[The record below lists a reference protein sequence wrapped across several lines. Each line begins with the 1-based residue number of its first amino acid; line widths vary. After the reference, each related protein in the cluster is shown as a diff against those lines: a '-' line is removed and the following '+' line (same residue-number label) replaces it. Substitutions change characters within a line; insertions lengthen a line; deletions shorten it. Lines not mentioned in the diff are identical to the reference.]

1 MKNISTYKL
10 FELGSQDTEIEDQ
23 IDSLTQVLAYLR
35 EPIFEFFNE
44 RQMDVDFV
52 NLDEPDE
59 FIIEYWPKSFNA
71 AIPKRISYY
80 IDELCEMLSKQMK
93 TNIDW
98 EFSPNGNAQRLIMT
112 LDDPIDPEHLKNVQ
126 QAIKTKQRLK
136 LS

>member
-1 MKNISTYKL
+1 MKNINTYKL
-10 FELGSQDTEIEDQ
+10 FELGSQDTAREDQ
-23 IDSLTQVLAYLR
+23 IDALIQVLRYWR
-35 EPIFEFFNE
+35 ESIFEFFNE

-52 NLDEPDE
+52 VLDEPDE
-59 FIIEYWPKSFNA
+59 FIIEYWPKSFNS

-93 TNIDW
+93 TKIDW
-98 EFSPNGNAQRLIMT
+98 EFSPNGNAQRLIMS
-112 LDDPIDPEHLKNVQ
+112 LDHPIDPEHLKNVQ

>member
-1 MKNISTYKL
+1 MKHINTYKL

-23 IDSLTQVLAYLR
+23 IDALSQVLAYLR
-35 EPIFEFFNE
+35 EPIFKFFNE

-59 FIIEYWPKSFNA
+59 FIIEYWPQAFNG

-93 TNIDW
+93 TKIDW
-98 EFSPNGNAQRLIMT
+98 QFSSNGNAQRLIMS

-126 QAIKTKQRLK
+126 QAIKIKQRLK

>member
-1 MKNISTYKL
+1 MKNINTYKL

-23 IDSLTQVLAYLR
+23 IDALSQVLEYLR
-35 EPIFEFFNE
+35 EPITEFFSQK
-44 RQMDVDFV
+44 QMDVDFV

-59 FIIEYWPKSFNA
+59 FIIEYWPKSFNG

-93 TNIDW
+93 TKIDW
-98 EFSPNGNAQRLIMT
+98 EFSPNGNVQRLVMS
-112 LDDPIDPEHLKNVQ
+112 LDDPIDLEHLKNVQ
-126 QAIKTKQRLK
+126 QAIKAKQRLK

>member
-1 MKNISTYKL
+1 MKNINTYKL
-10 FELGSQDTEIEDQ
+10 FELGSQDTEMDDQ
-23 IDSLTQVLAYLR
+23 IDALSQVLEYLR
-35 EPIFEFFNE
+35 GPIDEFFSE

-59 FIIEYWPKSFNA
+59 FIIEYWPKSFNG
-71 AIPKRISYY
+71 AISKRISYY

-98 EFSPNGNAQRLIMT
+98 EFSPNGNAQRLIMS
-112 LDDPIDPEHLKNVQ
+112 LDHPIDPEHLKNVQ

>member
-1 MKNISTYKL
+1 MKNINTYKL
-10 FELGSQDTEIEDQ
+10 FELASQDAETEDQ
-23 IDSLTQVLAYLR
+23 IDALTQVLAYLR
-35 EPIFEFFNE
+35 EPMFEFFNE

-59 FIIEYWPKSFNA
+59 FIIEYWPKSFNG

-93 TNIDW
+93 TGVDW
-98 EFSPNGNAQRLIMT
+98 QFSPNGNAQRLIMT

>member
-10 FELGSQDTEIEDQ
+10 FELGSQDTEIDDQ
-23 IDSLTQVLAYLR
+23 IDALSQVLEYLR
-35 EPIFEFFNE
+35 EPITEFFTE

-59 FIIEYWPKSFNA
+59 FIIEYWPKSFNGV
-71 AIPKRISYY
+71 IPKRISYY

-93 TNIDW
+93 TKIDW

-112 LDDPIDPEHLKNVQ
+112 MEDPIDPEHLENVQ
-126 QAIKTKQRLK
+126 QAIKAKQRLK

>member
-1 MKNISTYKL
+1 MKNINTYKL

-23 IDSLTQVLAYLR
+23 IDALSQVLGYLR
-35 EPIFEFFNE
+35 EPITEFF
-44 RQMDVDFV
+44 RQKQMDVDFV

-59 FIIEYWPKSFNA
+59 FIIEYWPKSFNG

-93 TNIDW
+93 TKIDW
-98 EFSPNGNAQRLIMT
+98 EFSPNGNVQRLVMS
-112 LDDPIDPEHLKNVQ
+112 LNDPIDPEHLKNVQ
-126 QAIKTKQRLK
+126 QAIKAKQRLK